1 MAYEIKYR
9 ITAATKSD
17 VTSVLNIY
25 EDGYDGEI
33 IEYPCIS
40 LQLQYIPRS
49 DDAFEPIYV
58 SQLSVAIDVTDN
70 VEDMPDFTTLNDRK
84 YFVKLLSGANVDFIG
99 WILSDNVQ
107 YVFSTGRKDLYF
119 NAIDGL
125 GMLETIPLPLS
136 DETELIYV
144 ESAKDFI
151 SIALEQINY
160 PIDYKIIS
168 GVSFYS
174 EDMDNRTDDPAAD
187 GLAQSYINYATFINS
202 NQQATD
208 CLDVLTRIVKSFGS
222 RLFQAKGN
230 FYIVPLTQ
238 FAQDSYY
245 ATIYNSDG
253 TIFDDTIISDTGK
266 IQGFSANTSGL
277 YFVDNSQFKLIK
289 KGYNKVRFNKV
300 VEYPN
305 NYITNWNLKTFT
317 VVSPTVSNAF
327 SWLANRNGGTIY
339 VKSYPEKKYNSWFI
353 DYPTANPHFSSVTAN
368 NLPFI
373 NPSEIINLSFDF
385 ATLGNVSGTPDA
397 LFLLKL
403 QVQPVG
409 GNAYFLNQDK
419 NWSIAVNPNDHY
431 FYYPYYGSSPVVNF
445 KIEAAPCPVFG
456 QLYMEI
462 IMCSSSAGLWKS
474 TVKQAEISNFNLKI
488 DSFFKEVTT
497 ESYINDVEEYVLD
510 IDLPMGFN
518 DINEAKYNYI
528 GYISKSDG
536 SMLLNW
542 YRQEYPDETYR
553 SLSELVVKQ
562 YSNCLNKNI
571 INLDASFMGME
582 TEDGRLSGAMRIN
595 ATDLDPVQISV
606 TNKKYIIGNSTIDL
620 PNDVITATLLDIN
633 PENVETTMNTV
644 YDSNPLSRELT
655 GFGHYRSNGYVTKE
669 AALAAPL
676 TSNLVYLEQAGVPS
690 VGDFFYA
697 SEYLTVGFNGANIW
711 WRVLVTDSY
720 SQAYRISGAG
730 EILETYG

>member
-17 VTSVLNIY
+17 VTSVVNIY

-84 YFVKLLSGANVDFIG
+84 YFVEVLSGENVDFIG
-99 WILSDNVQ
+99 WVLSDNVQ

-144 ESAKDFI
+144 ESAKDLI
-151 SIALEQINY
+151 SIALGQIGY

-187 GLAQSYINYATFINS
+187 GLAQSYINYATFIND
-202 NQQATD
+202 NQTATN
-208 CLDVLTRIVKSFGS
+208 CLDVLTRIAKSFGS

-253 TIFDDTIISDTGK
+253 TIFDDIIISDREE
-266 IQGFSANTSGL
+266 IQGFAANTSGL
-277 YFVDNSQFKLIK
+277 YFVDNSQFKLIR

-339 VKSYPEKKYNSWFI
+339 VKSQAEKKYNAWYI
-353 DYPTANPHFSSVTAN
+353 DYPTASPHFSSVTAN

-373 NPSEIINLSFDF
+373 NPSEVIKLSFDF
-385 ATLGNVSGTPDA
+385 ATIGAVSGTPDA

-419 NWSIAVNPNDHY
+419 NWSIAVNPND
-431 FYYPYYGSSPVVNF
+431 PYYYFPYWGASPVTNF
-445 KIEAAPCPVFG
+445 TIEAAPCPIFG

-462 IMCSSSAGLWKS
+462 IMCSSSSGFWKS
-474 TVKQAEISNFNLKI
+474 TVKQAEISNFNMKI

-518 DINEAKYNYI
+518 DINEAKYNYT

-542 YRQEYPDETYR
+542 YRQEFPDKTYR
-553 SLSELVVKQ
+553 SLSELIVQQ
-562 YSNCLNKNI
+562 YSNCFNKNI

-582 TEDGRLSGAMRIN
+582 TDNGRFSGAMRIN

-633 PENVETTMNTV
+633 PNNVETTMTTV

-655 GFGHYRSNGYVTKE
+655 GFGHQRSNGYLTKE
-669 AALAAPL
+669 AALAGPL
-676 TSNLVYLEQAGVPS
+676 TSNLVYLDQVGVPS
-690 VGDFFYA
+690 VGDFFYQ
-697 SEYLTVGFNGANIW
+697 SEFLTVGFNGANIW